1 MRHVRDTE
9 LIRLAAGEIEAAD
22 AARVQAHLET
32 CAACRARLAEQV
44 RVRDMLGAWIATPPS
59 DVVASLQSR
68 LAARDAAP
76 RVIPMRGAWRVAARV
91 ARIAAAVVVGVGAGY
106 GAAHFSAA
114 PRHVAETPPG
124 SWQDDPLGLSFLA
137 DASPVGLSAVFS
149 DLESGEDALGDQP

>member
-9 LIRLAAGEIEAAD
+9 LIRLAAGESEADD

-32 CAACRARLAEQV
+32 CAACRARHAEQV
-44 RVRDMLGAWIATPPS
+44 RLREMLGAWTVTPPG
-59 DVVASLQSR
+59 DVVANLRSR

-76 RVIPMRGAWRVAARV
+76 RVIPMRGAWRVATRV

-114 PRHVAETPPG
+114 PRHATESPPE
-124 SWQDDPLGLSFLA
+124 SWQDDPLGLRFLA
-137 DASPVGLSAVFS
+137 DASPVGLSAVLS
-149 DLESGEDALGDQP
+149 DLESGDDASGDQP